1 MFTKK
6 ALTNALIA
14 GVAILGFS
22 SLAVASQ
29 PGFYAGGA
37 LGWSNQ
43 DLNMSGAT
51 SSQKDG
57 LGGNA
62 FAGYQF
68 SPYIAAEL
76 GYLYFHNA
84 KASYTTTSGNKHP
97 TTTVLSGTSKDQAA
111 DAVAKAIL
119 PLPNGVDLYAKGG
132 VAYDDYSLTSSLST
146 SKGGK
151 TVAISG
157 TQSSDPI
164 RPVGGLGVSYNIT
177 PNVSADLGWTHIQKT
192 SGYIPNADL
201 VALGLTYHFG

>member
-51 SSQKDG
+51 SSNKDG

-84 KASYTTTSGNKHP
+84 HASYTTTSGNKHP
-97 TTTVLSGTSKDQAA
+97 TTTVLSATSKDQAA

-119 PLPNGVDLYAKGG
+119 PLPNGIDLYAKGG
-132 VAYDDYSLTSSLST
+132 LAYDDYSLSATQTTTKGSKSS
-146 SKGGK
+146 
-151 TVAISG
+151 AISG
-157 TQSSDPI
+157 TDTTHPI
-164 RPVGGLGVSYNIT
+164 RPVYGLGVSYNIT
-177 PNVSADLGWTHIQKT
+177 QNVSADLGWTHVQKN
-192 SGYIPNADL
+192 SFVPNADL
-201 VALGLTYHFG
+201 IGLGLTYHFG